1 MAFFKIYIYIFIF
14 KVFFS
19 LKAPF
24 PFPKMLRFKFAT
36 FKDAWIFDTSLWR
49 ETKNSGFFT
58 SLTKYA
64 VSSSLPVFV
73 CMACF
78 TFEHLFLAVS
88 CQNILFE
95 HELC

>member
-1 MAFFKIYIYIFIF
+1 
-14 KVFFS
+14 
-19 LKAPF
+19 
-24 PFPKMLRFKFAT
+24 MLGFLT
-36 FKDAWIFDTSLWR
+36 PHSDA

-78 TFEHLFLAVS
+78 TFERLFLAVS